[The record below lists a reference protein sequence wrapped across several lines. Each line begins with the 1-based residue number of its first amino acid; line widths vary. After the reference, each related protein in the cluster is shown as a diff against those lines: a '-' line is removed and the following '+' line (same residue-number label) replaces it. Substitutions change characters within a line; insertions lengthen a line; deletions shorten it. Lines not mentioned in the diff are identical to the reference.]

1 MNASDFVN
9 ELFTNAPSIESYIAS
24 GMTRDV
30 AEDMRSRDICDP
42 RINGNERV
50 SSNELFDLYDGWN
63 VSKVEVGM
71 IRFTGICFENPLG
84 TEVGQVEA
92 DPLIL
97 LPSNELVVMEYASN
111 GHLLWEVARTPGDF
125 LAAVAAAAK
134 FLNERGCGLID
145 YNDFGLAQVTAV
157 RCAELAGGEKYR
169 DFYYMLLDA
178 FP

>member
-9 ELFTNAPSIESYIAS
+9 ELSINARSIESYVAS
-24 GMTRDV
+24 GLSRSD
-30 AEDMRSRDICDP
+30 AKDLRSRYICVQ
-42 RINGNERV
+42 RSYRSTKV
-50 SSNELFDLYDGWN
+50 SSNELFELYDGWD

-71 IRFTGICFENPLG
+71 IRFTGICFEYPLG

-157 RCAELAGGEKYR
+157 RCAELAGGNKYR
-169 DFYYMLLDA
+169 DFYYMLLGA